1 MANGKIRSEKHILG
15 EQAVMYIQNDV
26 IPAEWVVRQM
36 NPDYGIDLDLEL
48 FDYDNNQ
55 CITLGEHLFMQVKGT
70 KSPNYGKMK
79 VEGGNI
85 DVIKYQLEVD
95 ELELVE
101 KMGSAFPVLLVIVD
115 LNKPCAYQICLND
128 YIKLVLPN
136 QKPNYKMQKS
146 VIINIPLENEVSS
159 ANIDSLKWYSK
170 RIKLYSMFH
179 EMLVDIE
186 DSKYMQNEQYV
197 ECGKKFVEYYRK
209 YNVLKSCPAFITSGL
224 LEKMDYLYFN
234 DFISEEGIIY
244 TQCVLDNKE
253 DWENGVIYIDS
264 FSDKTIPARLFAQ
277 IHSIQQLYKFIINC
291 SGIFE
296 TYSRQWYMP
305 ELTLGVCCD
314 KSLSDN
320 IER

>member
-1 MANGKIRSEKHILG
+1 MANGKIRSEKHIFG
-15 EQAVMYIQNDV
+15 EQAVMYIQNNI
-26 IPAEWVVRQM
+26 IPVEWVVRQM
-36 NPDYGIDLDLEL
+36 NPDYGIDLDVEL
-48 FDYDNNQ
+48 FDYDNDQ
-55 CITLGEHLFMQVKGT
+55 CITLGEHLFLQVKGT

-79 VEGGNI
+79 VKDGNI

-136 QKPNYKMQKS
+136 QNPNYKMQES

-159 ANIDSLKWYSK
+159 ANIDAFKWYSK

-186 DSKYMQNEQYV
+186 DSKYMQNEQYI
-197 ECGKKFVEYYRK
+197 EWGKKFVEYYRK
-209 YNVLKSCPAFITSGL
+209 YNVLKSCPVFITSEL
-224 LEKMDYLYFN
+224 LEKMDYLHSN

-244 TQCVLDNKE
+244 TQHILENNNDWKNKH
-253 DWENGVIYIDS
+253 ICIDP
-264 FSDKTIPARLFAQ
+264 FSDETIPARLFAQ
-277 IHSIQQLYKFIINC
+277 THSLQQLYSFIINC

-296 TYSRQWYMP
+296 TYYRQWFMP
-305 ELTLGVCCD
+305 GLTLGVCCD
-314 KSLSDN
+314 KSLSD
-320 IER
+320 EV